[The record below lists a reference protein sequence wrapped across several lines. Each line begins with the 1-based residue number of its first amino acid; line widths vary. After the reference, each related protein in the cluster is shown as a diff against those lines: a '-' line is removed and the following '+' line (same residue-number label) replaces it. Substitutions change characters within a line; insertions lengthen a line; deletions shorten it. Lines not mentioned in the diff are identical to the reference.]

1 MRSTP
6 MPDSTR
12 ERITGMSWFTITGA
26 SPRESSSMRMNFGW
40 ETSACAS
47 TTICCSPPDSS
58 RACTVSRWP
67 SRGNSSR
74 ARARPSAAACL
85 DSVYVATLMLS
96 STDRSGSRRR
106 PSGTIATPAARIF
119 SGRLPASSTPSS
131 ETEPGRGRSTPPTA
145 RTREDLPAPFGPS
158 SAVTSPDFTLI
169 DTSLTTGRP
178 PRSRLMPESS
188 SDDMSSHLRGA
199 EVGAHHVLV
208 PQHRRGRPRCDQL
221 AEVEHRRRRAD
232 RGDQRHVVID
242 EDGQRPGLLR
252 YPADDRGEVG
262 GLLVGQAGRRLV
274 EQDQP
279 GLAGD
284 GAGDLDETTL
294 AGGQRADL
302 RPRRDAAADE
312 LDRVDDIVAAGRAAQ
327 PRVDHR
333 DVVVDGQVGDRLLG
347 LERPAHPPA

>member
-26 SPRESSSMRMNFGW
+26 RPRESSSMRMNLGW

-58 RACTVSRWP
+58 RAGTVSRWP
-67 SRGNSSR
+67 SRGYSSR

-96 STDRSGSRRR
+96 STDRSGSSRR

-119 SGRLPASSTPSS
+119 SGRLPASSRPS
-131 ETEPGRGRSTPPTA
+131 TVTDPGRGRITPPTA
-145 RTREDLPAPFGPS
+145 RTRDDLPAPFGPS
-158 SAVTSPDFTLI
+158 SAVTCPAGTLM

-178 PRSRLMPESS
+178 PRSTVMSMSS
-188 SDDMSSHLRGA
+188 SDDDIRESHLRRA
-199 EVGAHHVLV
+199 KVGAHHVLV

-221 AEVEHRRRRAD
+221 AEVEPRRRRAD
-232 RGDQRHVVID
+232 RGDQRHVVVD

-252 YPADDRGEVG
+252 YPADHRGEVL
-262 GLLVGQAGRRLV
+262 GLLVGQARRRLV

-284 GAGDLDETTL
+284 RAGDLNQAAL

-302 RPRRDAAADE
+302 RPGRDAPPDE
-312 LDRVDDIVAAGRAAQ
+312 LDRVDDVVAAGGGAQ
-327 PRVDHR
+327 P
-333 DVVVDGQVGDRLLG
+333 GGGDRG
-347 LERPAHPPA
+347 G